1 MFWWSEHD
9 EKDDCIIDL
18 HWGENNNTHIQSE
31 NMVYAS
37 IVLHCGESKQLSQVS
52 VQEMLYREG
61 TPVYGQHIAD
71 IQSWFLSIFAFNI
84 NFDF

>member
-1 MFWWSEHD
+1 
-9 EKDDCIIDL
+9 
-18 HWGENNNTHIQSE
+18 
-31 NMVYAS
+31 MVYAS